1 MSTHFWGTTSYAEQL
16 ARTAQI
22 VFYGVLGLLVG
33 PLALSV
39 AWWLCWRFRW
49 WQYALVAPFS
59 WWWLTWWASWVI
71 HHDLS
76 PVPLVGW
83 WWSGLVLASPFV
95 ALVVQGWVLMSNF
108 LRPHDLADHLEEQQQ
123 ILAEKNAQ
131 LSRTAVMQVAQ
142 VAPSQASMMT
152 LGVYVKGDRLP
163 EPVGIQRTGTWLQW
177 SERLLNQH
185 LLIVGTTGAGKS
197 ETIKRLVIEALE
209 AGERDIFFVDGKGDI
224 QLGRE
229 IAQLIYAKYGTPV
242 PIFSLGT
249 GEPSCVY
256 HGFCGEAIDIYNRLG
271 ALIGVEDTEGDGRY
285 YADINRDLL
294 QLICYAPQGPPRSFE
309 EIRQRLQLKWLRAAY
324 RSVPDEAETIDQ
336 LTPEILKGLLVRLR
350 PLMRDF
356 APLVGEEGFSLEQSR
371 GAVFS
376 LRTLSVGDT
385 ARRFL
390 DFLMEDFK
398 DFAGKRQQRRGLLII
413 DEFGAFGND
422 KIVALLTMARSAE
435 LGVVLACQDVASLG
449 DDETVKRLIL
459 ANTRTKLLM
468 ATDFPEEIAELA
480 GTIQQIEA
488 SIQHEEGQATG
499 MGSARV
505 QHAFRVDM
513 NEAAQLLTG
522 EAFLIRQRRAV
533 KVKVKP
539 VDPIAVTEDARAHIL
554 KRSQTSSPPDFMHP
568 TPTPDIPDLDW

>member
-16 ARTAQI
+16 ARTAQL
-22 VFYGVLGLLVG
+22 VFYGVLGMFVG

-39 AWWLCWRFRW
+39 AWWLRQHLRW
-49 WQYALVAPFS
+49 WQYLIGVPFG

-76 PVPLVGW
+76 PLSLVLW
-83 WWSGLVLASPFV
+83 WWGGLVLASPLIAIV
-95 ALVVQGWVLMSNF
+95 LEGWIRMSDF
-108 LRPHDLADHLEEQQQ
+108 LRPHDLQDHLEEQQQ
-123 ILAEKNAQ
+123 LLAWKNAQ
-131 LSRTAVMQVAQ
+131 LSRTAATQAAQ
-142 VAPSQASMMT
+142 AAPAQTSMMT
-152 LGVYVKGDRLP
+152 LGVYIKGDMLP
-163 EPVGIQRTGTWLQW
+163 AHVGIQRTGTWLQW
-177 SERLLNQH
+177 SEQLLNQH
-185 LLIVGTTGAGKS
+185 MLIVGTTGAGKS
-197 ETIKRLVIEALE
+197 ETIKRLVIEALQ
-209 AGERDIFFVDGKGDI
+209 AGDRDIFFVDGKGDTK
-224 QLGRE
+224 LGHE
-229 IAQLIYAKYGTPV
+229 IAQLIYAKHGTPI

-256 HGFCGEAIDIYNRLG
+256 HGFCGAAIDIYNRLG
-271 ALIGVEDTEGDGRY
+271 ALIGVEDASDGARY
-285 YADINRDLL
+285 YADINRDIL
-294 QLICYAPQGPPRSFE
+294 QMVCYAPQGPPRSFE
-309 EIRQRLQLKWLRAAY
+309 DLRQRLQLKWLREAY
-324 RSVPDEAETIDQ
+324 RSVPHEAETVEQ
-336 LTPEILKGLLVRLR
+336 LTPDMLASLLVRLR

-356 APLVGEEGFSLEQSR
+356 APLVGDDGFVLEQSR
-371 GAVFS
+371 GAIFS

-398 DFAGKRQQRRGLLII
+398 DFAGKRQRRPGLLII

-533 KVKVKP
+533 KLKVQP
-539 VDPIAVTEDARAHIL
+539 VAPIGVDAAALAHIP
-554 KRSQTSSPPDFMHP
+554 KRSVPQPPPDSAVP
-568 TPTPDIPDLDW
+568 APPDIPDLDW